1 MKKLSKGT
9 TRILMVATHIQ
20 SGPCHGLTLAGR
32 PGRPWPWLWP
42 QAWPWPWP
50 WPQVPLV
57 LATVINQATIITQES
72 SPGNFPTRPVHCPLA
87 ILSPELQKEQTCLGQ
102 VFLSSINFQFFFFF
116 SSYLASKYPIRHL
129 TEKEKEIAVFGKKKK
144 MEQFS

>member
-42 QAWPWPWP
+42 Q
-50 WPQVPLV
+50 VPLV

-72 SPGNFPTRPVHCPLA
+72 SPGNFPTCPVDCPLA

-102 VFLSSINFQFFFFF
+102 VFLSSINFQFLFFF

-129 TEKEKEIAVFGKKKK
+129 TERRKKSLFLAKKKNGAI
-144 MEQFS
+144 FLR